1 MSARNV
7 AVVGFAHAPHVR
19 RTDGTTNGV
28 EMLMPCFAQLY
39 KDLGITRTDIGFWC
53 SGSSDYLAGRAFSF
67 ISAIDSIG
75 AVPPINES
83 HVEMDAAWAL
93 YEAYIKLLTGEIDT
107 ALVYGFGKSSAGVL
121 RRILS
126 RQTDPY
132 TVAPLWPDSV
142 SMAGLQARIGLDS
155 GKWTFDQ
162 MAQVAVDSFAQAE
175 RVDSEKPAKSIDEL
189 LDRPFFNDPL
199 RRHDIAPI
207 TDGAAAIVLAADD
220 RARELRENPAWIAG
234 FEHRIESPSLGVR
247 DLTVSVSTAVSAKAA
262 TGGKTDAID
271 VAEIHAPFT
280 HQHLILAEAMQLPE
294 STKVNPSGG
303 ALAANPMF
311 VAGLERIGFAAQH
324 IWNGSARAGAGAR
337 HQRAGAATEPGR
349 GHGRKELMAGAG
361 AHLAAV
367 LGTGQTKYVA
377 KRHDVSMNGLVRE
390 AIDKALAD
398 SGSTFDDIDAVVVGK
413 APDFFEGV
421 MMPELFMADAMGA
434 TGKPLIRVHTAG
446 SVGGSTGVV
455 AASLVQSGKYRRVLA
470 MAWEKQS
477 ESNAMWALSIPIP
490 FIKPVGAGAGGYFA
504 PHVRAYIRRSGAPT
518 HIGAIVAVKDRLNGS
533 RNPLAHLQQPDIT
546 LEKVMASP
554 MLWDPIRYDE
564 TCPSSDGACAVVI
577 GNEEIADARLAE
589 GHPVAWIHATAL
601 RTEPLAFAGR
611 DQVSPQAGRD
621 AAAALWKAAGI
632 TSPIDEIDA
641 AEIYVPFSW
650 FEPMWLENLGFAA
663 EGEGWKLTE
672 AGETAIGGRL
682 PVNPS
687 GGVLSSNPI
696 GASGLIRF
704 AEAAI
709 QVMGKGGDHQV
720 PGARKALGHA
730 YGGGSQY
737 YSMWVV
743 GSDKPE
749 PEKVGA

>member
-1 MSARNV
+1 MSTRNV

-39 KDLGITRTDIGFWC
+39 QDLGITKADIGFWC

-93 YEAYIKLLTGEIDT
+93 FEAYIKILTGEVDT
-107 ALVYGFGKSSAGVL
+107 ALVYGFGKSSAGIL
-121 RRILS
+121 RQILT

-155 GKWTFDQ
+155 GKWTAEQ
-162 MAQVAVDSFAQAE
+162 MAQVALDSFAQAE
-175 RVDSEKPAKSIDEL
+175 RTDSEKPAKSIDEL
-189 LDRPFFNDPL
+189 LARPFFNDPL

-234 FEHRIESPSLGVR
+234 YRPSHRVPRPRSTRSDRVAVNRGIGQDRDRRRHRHRHRRDPRPLHPPALDPGRGHRVVGLDEGQSVR
-247 DLTVSVSTAVSAKAA
+247 RRA
-262 TGGKTDAID
+262 GGQPD
-271 VAEIHAPFT
+271 VRRRSRAHRLCGTT
-280 HQHLILAEAMQLPE
+280 H
-294 STKVNPSGG
+294 
-303 ALAANPMF
+303 
-311 VAGLERIGFAAQH
+311 LERFG
-324 IWNGSARAGAGAR
+324 GAGAGTR
-337 HQRAGAATEPGR
+337 HQRACAATEPGR

-361 AHLAAV
+361 ANLAAV

-377 KRHDVSMNGLVRE
+377 KRKDVSMNGLVRE
-390 AIDKALAD
+390 AIDRALAD

-421 MMPELFMADAMGA
+421 MMPELFMADAVGA

-446 SVGGSTGVV
+446 SVGGSTAVV

-504 PHVRAYIRRSGAPT
+504 PHVRSYIRRSGAP
-518 HIGAIVAVKDRLNGS
+518 
-533 RNPLAHLQQPDIT
+533 
-546 LEKVMASP
+546 LEH
-554 MLWDPIRYDE
+554 R
-564 TCPSSDGACAVVI
+564 CH
-577 GNEEIADARLAE
+577 R
-589 GHPVAWIHATAL
+589 
-601 RTEPLAFAGR
+601 
-611 DQVSPQAGRD
+611 
-621 AAAALWKAAGI
+621 
-632 TSPIDEIDA
+632 
-641 AEIYVPFSW
+641 
-650 FEPMWLENLGFAA
+650 
-663 EGEGWKLTE
+663 
-672 AGETAIGGRL
+672 GGQGPAQRR
-682 PVNPS
+682 P
-687 GGVLSSNPI
+687 
-696 GASGLIRF
+696 
-704 AEAAI
+704 
-709 QVMGKGGDHQV
+709 
-720 PGARKALGHA
+720 
-730 YGGGSQY
+730 
-737 YSMWVV
+737 
-743 GSDKPE
+743 
-749 PEKVGA
+749 